1 MSKKYKITVN
11 GTAYEVEVEDIGSS
25 ASATGPCSGSS
36 PCAGSCCGSCP
47 HQHRLLPLHLLRG
60 GRRHHRDRPYAGK
73 VLRVVTSV
81 GASVNAGDLLLVLEA
96 MKMENE
102 IQAPSAGTVKEIK
115 VSDGS
120 PLNTGD
126 VLVVIG

>member
-1 MSKKYKITVN
+1 M
-11 GTAYEVEVEDIGSS
+11 TA
-25 ASATGPCSGSS
+25 PM
-36 PCAGSCCGSCP
+36 P
-47 HQHRLLPLHLLRG
+47 
-60 GRRHHRDRPYAGK
+60 GK

-120 PLNTGD
+120 PVNTGD

>member
-1 MSKKYKITVN
+1 M
-11 GTAYEVEVEDIGSS
+11 
-25 ASATGPCSGSS
+25 P
-36 PCAGSCCGSCP
+36 
-47 HQHRLLPLHLLRG
+47 
-60 GRRHHRDRPYAGK
+60 GK

-120 PLNTGD
+120 PVNTGD

>member
-1 MSKKYKITVN
+1 M
-11 GTAYEVEVEDIGSS
+11 TA
-25 ASATGPCSGSS
+25 PM
-36 PCAGSCCGSCP
+36 P
-47 HQHRLLPLHLLRG
+47 
-60 GRRHHRDRPYAGK
+60 GK
-73 VLRVVTSV
+73 VLRVAVNV
-81 GASVNAGDLLLVLEA
+81 GAAVNAGDLLLVLEA

-120 PLNTGD
+120 PVNTGD

>member
-11 GTAYEVEVEDIGSS
+11 GTAYEVEVEDIGGSS
-25 ASATGPCSGSS
+25 APAPVAAPVSAPAPVAAPAPAAAPAAAPAPASG
-36 PCAGSCCGSCP
+36 
-47 HQHRLLPLHLLRG
+47 G
-60 GRRHHRDRPYAGK
+60 GETVTAPMPGK
-73 VLRVVTSV
+73 VLKVAVSV
-81 GASVNAGDLLLVLEA
+81 GAAVNAGDLLLVLEA

-120 PLNTGD
+120 PVNTGD
-126 VLVVIG
+126 VLVVLG

>member
-1 MSKKYKITVN
+1 M
-11 GTAYEVEVEDIGSS
+11 
-25 ASATGPCSGSS
+25 P
-36 PCAGSCCGSCP
+36 
-47 HQHRLLPLHLLRG
+47 
-60 GRRHHRDRPYAGK
+60 GK
-73 VLRVVTSV
+73 VLRVSTSV

-120 PLNTGD
+120 PVNTGD